1 MSEDA
6 LSLTISY
13 SGGLADENRVDLY
26 DIAQAMV
33 GFQRS
38 IALTTHLVLNSEII
52 TQAPFLKGA
61 TIHALPPMDGS
72 WKMNTIIVLTGL
84 YSFGTLP
91 NNSPLGHL
99 IFSLYDYVV
108 AESLGVRV
116 DLNKSLGAIYEEAQ
130 KKKLELPEIKQHQAD
145 SLIEKCSTAIHEI
158 HRPIY
163 KTGTAKR
170 ADVSGTIGARSLPLQ
185 AAFTLETW
193 EYIHETRTS
202 DAPQQFIGRV
212 SSYNSNTFKGR
223 IYVQEFGHP
232 VSFELSKE
240 ARNERV
246 VELVTTSL
254 QTNALGR
261 YDAPEGTVF
270 FLAFLKTSRTGRLKG
285 LLIIQLSDKPLV
297 NEV

>member
-1 MSEDA
+1 MNEDA

-38 IALTTHLVLNSEII
+38 IALTTHLVLNGEII

-72 WKMNTIIVLTGL
+72 WKMNTIVVLTGL
-84 YSFGTLP
+84 YSLGTLQ

-116 DLNKSLGAIYEEAQ
+116 DLNKSLGALYEEAQ

-163 KTGTAKR
+163 KTRTAKR
-170 ADVSGTIGARSLPLQ
+170 ADVSCTIGARSLPLQ
-185 AAFTLETW
+185 AAFTLDTW

-202 DAPQQFIGRV
+202 DAPQQFLGRV

-223 IYVQEFGHP
+223 IYVQELGHP

-240 ARNERV
+240 SRSERV

-254 QTNALGR
+254 QTNALRR
-261 YDAPEGTVF
+261 YNAPEGKVYF
-270 FLAFLKTSRTGRLKG
+270 SAFLRTSRTGRLKG
-285 LLIIQLSDKPLV
+285 LLITELSDEPLAS
-297 NEV
+297 EA